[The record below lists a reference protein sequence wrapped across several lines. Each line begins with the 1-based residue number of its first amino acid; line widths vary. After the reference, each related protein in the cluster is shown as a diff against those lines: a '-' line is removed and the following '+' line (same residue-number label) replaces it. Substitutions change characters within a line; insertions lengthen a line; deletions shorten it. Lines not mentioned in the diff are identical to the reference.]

1 MTEAEWLTCSKPIPM
16 LELVKDRGT
25 DRQFRLFNCACVRR
39 VWDDLKDQRLRDAIT
54 AAEQHA
60 DGLMDRATLA
70 RAVTE
75 ANRAR
80 GKHDVTRTAYETVR
94 YQPGYPYQATSLV
107 IDRVSWHVAS
117 SIVPDPDAPWGSYVG
132 EKYVPVKPEAQREWV
147 KARNTELAALCEI
160 ARDIFGN
167 PFRPI
172 AKPNEM
178 PSTVKALAQAIYDER
193 TFDHMP
199 ELADALER
207 AGGTNQEIVD
217 HCRGANPHVRGC
229 WALDLL
235 LSKA

>member
-1 MTEAEWLTCSKPIPM
+1 M
-16 LELVKDRGT
+16 LELVKDSGS
-25 DRQFRLFNCACVRR
+25 DRQFRFFNCACVRR

-117 SIVPDPDAPWGSYVG
+117 LVVPDPDAPWGTYVD
-132 EKYVPVKPEAQREWV
+132 EKYVPVKPEAHRQWI
-147 KARNTELAALCEI
+147 KARNVELAALCDI
-160 ARDIFGN
+160 VRDIFGN
-167 PFRPI
+167 PFRPV
-172 AKPNEM
+172 AKPTEL
-178 PSTVKALAQAIYDER
+178 PSAIKELAQTIYNER
-193 TFDHMP
+193 TVDRMN

-207 AGGTNQEIVD
+207 AGYGDQEVLE
-217 HCRGANPHVRGC
+217 HCRGSSPHFRGC
-229 WALDLL
+229 WVLDLL
-235 LSKA
+235 LEKS